1 MPKQRGFTKKKDK
14 KGDWKREKPERKNNM
29 NNNMVENIMLMKLLN
44 ENNTNTDKI
53 MQMMMLQGGGRGRR
67 NEISPLMLSL
77 LTDKGNESDNKATSN
92 EMTFH
97 YL

>member
-1 MPKQRGFTKKKDK
+1 MPKQRFTKKTNK

-53 MQMMMLQGGGRGRR
+53 MQMMMFGLQIKRR
-67 NEISPLMLSL
+67 CHLWNYQL
-77 LTDKGNESDNKATSN
+77 
-92 EMTFH
+92 
-97 YL
+97 